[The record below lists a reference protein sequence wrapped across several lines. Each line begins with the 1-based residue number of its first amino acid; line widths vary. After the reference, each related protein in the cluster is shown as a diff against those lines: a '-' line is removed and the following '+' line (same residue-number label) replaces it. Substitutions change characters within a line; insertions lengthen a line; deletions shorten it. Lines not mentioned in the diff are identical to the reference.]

1 MRKISTALTKFWR
14 LRRLRRSGF
23 SLLDVLVGV
32 VILALALFSALAL
45 ASNNARLVSAN
56 QNVAAASLL
65 AQNKMEELRNST
77 YSSLVSGND
86 SGTLNAQ
93 GAAGGIFHRSWT
105 VTANSPMVGMKTL
118 LVTITW
124 SQFGESKTYV
134 LHGEV
139 AQ

>member
-1 MRKISTALTKFWR
+1 M
-14 LRRLRRSGF
+14 RRLRRGGF
-23 SLLDVLVGV
+23 SLLDVLVGM

-65 AQNKMEELRNST
+65 AQNKMEELRNAT
-77 YSSLVSGND
+77 YASLATGAD
-86 SGTLNAQ
+86 TGTLTPQ
-93 GAAGGIFHRSWT
+93 GASGGIFSRSWT
-105 VTANSPMVGMKTL
+105 VTNNSPMAGMKTVV
-118 LVTITW
+118 VTVSW
-124 SQFGESKTYV
+124 SQWGDTKTYV